1 MWTSSGTVTYQA
13 LIDAAISVAQQ
24 LRQRDIQRLGVV
36 VDRSLENYAAI
47 MACLLVGC
55 CYVPLNAQLPAERL
69 EAIRSEA
76 RLSAQFDP
84 AWLSEP
90 LSDTFERSPVIPDQL
105 VYLLFT
111 SGSTGVPKGVPIQY
125 QQLDAFISMMQRYHA
140 LVPSDRVAQHASL
153 SFDMSVYDLYMAWH
167 AGASLYVVP
176 ESQRI
181 APLQFIKEH
190 AITVWFSV
198 PSVIKTMRQLKLLPP
213 NAMPSLRLSLFS
225 GEPLEVGD
233 ALAWQAAAPDSAID
247 NLYGPTEATV
257 ECCGYRFDATQ
268 AWPDEAAIVPLA
280 SHCREIDWPFVLIT
294 IGWMII
300 SRASYG

>member
-1 MWTSSGTVTYQA
+1 MFVDQILHQARSHPDRIAVWTSSGAITYRA
-13 LIDAAISVAQQ
+13 LMDAAISVAQQ

-36 VDRSLENYAAI
+36 VDRSLGNYAAI

-55 CYVPLNAQLPAERL
+55 CYVPLNAQLPADRL

-76 RLSAQFDP
+76 KLCAQFDP
-84 AWLSEP
+84 AWMNEP
-90 LSDTFERSPVIPDQL
+90 LSDTFERSPVVPDRL

-125 QQLDAFISMMQRYHA
+125 QQLDAFISMMQRHHA

-181 APLQFIKEH
+181 APLQFIQTH

-198 PSVIKTMRQLKLLPP
+198 PSV
-213 NAMPSLRLSLFS
+213 MPSN
-225 GEPLEVGD
+225 
-233 ALAWQAAAPDSAID
+233 AA
-247 NLYGPTEATV
+247 G
-257 ECCGYRFDATQ
+257 
-268 AWPDEAAIVPLA
+268 IVKLNNA
-280 SHCREIDWPFVLIT
+280 SPSFTPPAGVVKLT
-294 IGWMII
+294 
-300 SRASYG
+300 